1 MTRFNRGHLIAV
13 FSLSGLLALMSAP
26 VFAQNAEADIP
37 PQIMEKLVNLSA
49 SQIEFLRSF
58 QPLRVIAT
66 REKLN
71 QDLERRTPEQI
82 QQYVSDMMMAVEA
95 FAFRPGIDMAEIP
108 LNPEAS
114 GFNSFKVVRPEIL
127 NRFLREPGPFSV
139 HRYIHQRGGIPT
151 FAGALV
157 AVDQADLIAGDV
169 EVAIVGIPQSMSSGS
184 RDARNGPGAV
194 RGMHVLGDRDIFSLL
209 DPLAV
214 LNVVDYGDIA
224 VDRMSLHR
232 GLDHAYAS
240 VYEIAET
247 GARLFIVGGDHSLM
261 YPNVKAVRD
270 ANQGTALTVVHFG
283 AHYNAEPTRAHLLSD
298 RDAVYRLI
306 TEDVIQ
312 GSNLIQV
319 GLRGSRATPQA
330 FEWLRSQGVRY
341 HTMAEVERN
350 GWPVVMERILA
361 EAKSAQ
367 GKVYISFDVSVVD
380 PIHLR
385 AAGRAAPG
393 GLTIRELAP
402 LLRRLC
408 AETDVAGFELMDL
421 APMLD
426 LSYVS
431 AMNANYMM
439 NACLSGVAMRKV
451 GLTQDGYL
459 DPLTVDH
466 GQGGDATGVRRRR

>member
-1 MTRFNRGHLIAV
+1 MAQFRKSHLIV
-13 FSLSGLLALMSAP
+13 SLGLSCLLAILSVP
-26 VFAQNAEADIP
+26 VLAQSAEADIP
-37 PQIMEKLVNLSA
+37 PHIMDKLSGLSA
-49 SQIEFLRSF
+49 TQIEFLRSF
-58 QPLRVIAT
+58 QPLRVIPT

-82 QQYVSDMMMAVEA
+82 QQYVADMMMAVEA

-127 NRFLREPGPFSV
+127 NRYLREPGPFSV
-139 HRYIHQRGGIPT
+139 HRYIHQWGGIPT

-157 AVDQADLIAGDV
+157 AVDQADLIAGNV

-184 RDARNGPGAV
+184 RDARNGPRAV
-194 RGMHVLGDRDIFSLL
+194 RGMHVLGDRDVFSLV

-247 GARLFIVGGDHSLM
+247 GALPFIVGGDHSLM
-261 YPNVKAVRD
+261 YPTVKAVRD
-270 ANQGTALTVVHFG
+270 ANQGAPLTVVHFG

-298 RDAVYRLI
+298 RDAVYRLL
-306 TEDVIQ
+306 TEGVVRGQ
-312 GSNLIQV
+312 NLIQV
-319 GLRGSRATPQA
+319 GLRGSRATPEA
-330 FEWLRSQGVRY
+330 FEWLRSQGVQY

-350 GWPVVMERILA
+350 GWPVVMARILA
-361 EAKSAQ
+361 EAKSAP
-367 GKVYISFDVSVVD
+367 GKVYVSFDVSVVD
-380 PIHLR
+380 PAHLR

-402 LLRRLC
+402 LLHRLC
-408 AETDVAGFELMDL
+408 AETEIAGFELMDL

-439 NACLSGVAMRKV
+439 NACLSGVAMRKA
-451 GLTQDGYL
+451 GLTQDNYL
-459 DPLTVDH
+459 DPLTLDH
-466 GQGGDATGVRRRR
+466 GQGN